1 MISSVTKY
9 KPVELFFNNNESKSK
24 EVNFNMKQSQ
34 KIMNN
39 KLNPIPIY
47 EKILIINTYKKI
59 GNCLKPKLGKK
70 GIYIIP
76 LTVVSQGNSNSYK
89 VCRDKSYYELAKNE
103 IYNIDFKLL
112 KEVNIIAY
120 NEYLKND
127 YNDFNLNNIEIKK

>member
-112 KEVNIIAY
+112 KEVNIIEY

>member
-24 EVNFNMKQSQ
+24 EVNFNIKQSQ

-112 KEVNIIAY
+112 KEVNIIEY